1 MKRKWTGLSIN
12 LDELA
17 QAIKEFFEARSFFV
31 KNNREVEN
39 IKIEAIPKQGV
50 HRILEPIMISISGK
64 PEDFEICFLAGE
76 RSRSMARLGDLTK
89 LFGGG
94 WLFLRGVRSEEELGK
109 LEREF
114 WNYIYPLIEFLSKKD
129 KEEKT

>member
-1 MKRKWTGLSIN
+1 MKRKWTGLNID

-17 QAIKEFFEARSFFV
+17 KAITEFFETRSFFV
-31 KNNREVEN
+31 ENNGETGKIN
-39 IKIEAIPKQGV
+39 IQAFPDRAI
-50 HRILEPIMISISGK
+50 HRILESITVLINGK

-76 RSRSMARLGDLTK
+76 RSYSMARFGDLTK

-94 WLFLRGVRSEEELGK
+94 WLFYRGIRSVEELEK

-114 WNYIYPLIEFLSKKD
+114 WDYIYPLIEFLSKKD
-129 KEEKT
+129 SEEKT